1 MAKTSANKRKS
12 QPVPAKSRYLSKSSK
27 KRKKSNDLYEANDS
41 DPDEDKHAQRYDVS
55 VPAEPATVTAC
66 TPCSLCWL
74 FNVIISCVVD
84 LGTP

>member
-1 MAKTSANKRKS
+1 MARTNANKRKS

-55 VPAEPATVTAC
+55 VPAEPAAVTA
-66 TPCSLCWL
+66 
-74 FNVIISCVVD
+74 
-84 LGTP
+84 

>member
-1 MAKTSANKRKS
+1 MARTSANKRKS

-55 VPAEPATVTAC
+55 VPARPAVAPAWSHGASRWRINVLFILAGST
-66 TPCSLCWL
+66 WL
-74 FNVIISCVVD
+74 
-84 LGTP
+84 L